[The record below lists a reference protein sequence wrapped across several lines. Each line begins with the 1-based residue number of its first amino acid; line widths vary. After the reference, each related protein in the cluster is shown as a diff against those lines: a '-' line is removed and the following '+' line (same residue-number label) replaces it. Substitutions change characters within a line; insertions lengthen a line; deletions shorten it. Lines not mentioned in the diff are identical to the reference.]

1 MHINIVAH
9 VQKQQCFWE
18 LLFLGGG
25 EVGGRGLRENYINK
39 MRE

>member
-18 LLFLGGG
+18 LLFFGGG
-25 EVGGRGLRENYINK
+25 GGGREGIT
-39 MRE
+39 

>member
-18 LLFLGGG
+18 LLFFGGG
-25 EVGGRGLRENYINK
+25 RWEGGDYVKITLTK
-39 MRE
+39 